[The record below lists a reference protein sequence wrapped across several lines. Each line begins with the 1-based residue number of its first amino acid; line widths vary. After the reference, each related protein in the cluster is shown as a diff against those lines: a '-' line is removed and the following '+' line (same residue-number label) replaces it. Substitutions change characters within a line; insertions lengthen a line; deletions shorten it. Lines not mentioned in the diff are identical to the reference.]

1 MDSSFDFDYNALC
14 SFCRDYE
21 TTDDNK
27 DGKYFNKVGPNKDIF
42 GNKGTYHIPYW
53 SHSGRKGLG
62 LSIFYKLCAY
72 HLYNGN
78 QINKQNNKIEHYI
91 NFAQY
96 LPNIAPLCLDFDLVC
111 NFTENDKKKFKN
123 GDILHIYNFNHISKI
138 VEILNDIIY
147 NNFEIEKE
155 DIKAYVQ
162 EKEHFKFKGKDE
174 VKDGLHI
181 IYLSPFSVAQRFFIR
196 DELIKKLEEINFKDS
211 FNFEITNSYDE
222 IVDEAVIERNP
233 WLTYGSIKV
242 TTKKLKDANGNIIYY
257 TDKKDGKKKA
267 RVEFEQSLPYILTHI
282 FDFDLYDENVDGLGN
297 MLTYDTE
304 EELEGLMNLFDLDQ
318 FSNDDPLDAKTE
330 KAEEFIE
337 NWEREDKEKKER
349 IKSYKS
355 KSIGNNSNSTNSNSE
370 HQEKHERINYV
381 HNLDTKTLFKMV
393 EILKKD
399 EKLYTIY
406 NIWFDICCSLYTS
419 AKNCNISDEDI
430 KKAILDFSK
439 GWKSFDLSEFENEN
453 YPNII
458 KTSTE
463 KDYVYSLKKPMHY
476 IKKIDF
482 EKYNKLKEIIYCKKS
497 KKSGNN
503 GNNENELTNFYS
515 FNNYK
520 KNTYSNMDSSDSY
533 TNSTN
538 STNSYTEKEK
548 QTDKKLSIIDYYN
561 EIENEYYEHYK
572 NDDIEIKPEKIPEL
586 IKNQG
591 KTFEP
596 FRYELLNDER
606 YKEGVTKSGIIDV
619 VCYYLFRLV
628 LYIQGEENYY
638 VYDFENKV
646 YIRKTKTLAF
656 QYIYDK
662 DLEFKYYNKDGKKKS
677 VTINPKKLYLSYI
690 DINHWER
697 RSDIN
702 QPKLYKE
709 IKLVNGEELENKLI
723 FNDGPSIPSYLTENY
738 KKFNEYGQKYKD
750 FVKGF
755 FLLLKYSLCDGK
767 EEDYEYLKNWVINK
781 ALFKRNRTVLILQ
794 SPGQGIGKST
804 VAQMIKA
811 MCEDKYVSIGNKCEW
826 LNEKFNSI
834 LKDKILVG
842 IEEMTVSDSKD
853 VWLTMVNRMKDL
865 STNSTM
871 VLEYKGKDPF
881 DADIEFDFVITSNYY
896 NNFANDVENRRFFIP
911 NVTANKYKEIP
922 TFKPEILKTNPISI
936 KENKDIKKITEIKNI
951 DQLCKYL
958 NGIIINKGNSDTHLS
973 KYEKR
978 KYFRCFYAYCNEN
991 QNEEFEPSFIPMTD
1005 AIKHSADKTIKFI
1018 YKYIK
1023 IKELYGKS
1031 HLIIK
1036 KDKEGNIISSD
1047 IKFITT
1053 DIKYDIKDFAYSLYK
1068 NECTLKRY
1076 NYLNSRVYEFFK
1088 EVGLPEKNSEA
1099 SEITSQKINECFKRY
1114 INDFV
1119 KYKYVKSR
1127 KTNCYVFECSYNE
1140 LLEFYKS
1147 SGYIIDSEY
1156 EKLKDNY
1163 DILKYCEYSEYL
1175 DSSSNNYYEQV
1186 NELKQK
1192 LNEKDDLLKKQNEE
1206 LESFK
1211 NINEQQN
1218 KEIESLKNANEQKDN
1233 EIEKLKAELEE
1244 LKKLSMKTKEI
1255 EKPKTED
1262 KKIEDLKKE
1271 CRDLLRGDLSNGKKP
1286 SNDMLRSMASKCR
1299 DEGGLKL
1306 DKQPRK
1312 YLKNDLEKI
1321 LKEYSGYVE
1330 EKKN

>member
-1 MDSSFDFDYNALC
+1 METSRTFNFTCLSSFCA
-14 SFCRDYE
+14 DYE
-21 TTDDNK
+21 YDSTLNK
-27 DGKYFNKVGPNKDIF
+27 KTKEEEEKEKGSHFNKVGPNKHII
-42 GNKGTYHIPYW
+42 GMKGTYFIPYMN
-53 SHSGRKGLG
+53 RLG
-62 LSIFYKLCAY
+62 LSRDMFYKLCAY
-72 HLYNGN
+72 YLYYGK
-78 QINKQNNKIEHYI
+78 INNEKLEKEKKIEKEEYYI

-96 LPNIAPLCLDFDLVC
+96 LPNVAPLCLDFDLVC
-111 NFTENDKKKFKN
+111 KFTKEDRKKFN
-123 GDILHIYNFNHISKI
+123 VGDDLHIYNFDHISKI
-138 VEILNDIIY
+138 VEILNNIIY
-147 NNFEIEKE
+147 DNFEIEKE
-155 DIKAYVQ
+155 ELKAYVL
-162 EKEHFKFKGKDE
+162 EKEEFKFKDKE
-174 VKDGLHI
+174 VVKDGLHI
-181 IYLSPFSVAQRFFIR
+181 IYLFPFSTSQRFFIR
-196 DELIKKLEEINFKDS
+196 DELINKLKEIDFVKS
-211 FNFEITNSYDE
+211 FNFEITNSYEE
-222 IVDEAVIERNP
+222 IVDEAVIIRNP

-242 TTKKLKDANGNIIYY
+242 ETKKAKDKNGQVIYY
-257 TDKKDGKKKA
+257 EKNGKKIPKKIYIH
-267 RVEFEQSLPYILTHI
+267 SKPYKLTHI
-282 FDFDLYDENVDGLGN
+282 FDFDLYDENVDASGEL
-297 MLTYDTE
+297 LTYEEE
-304 EELEGLMNLFDLDQ
+304 EELEYLMNLFDLDQ

-337 NWEREDKEKKER
+337 NWEREKEKKIKR
-349 IKSYKS
+349 IKSYES
-355 KSIGNNSNSTNSNSE
+355 KGISINTNSNSGS
-370 HQEKHERINYV
+370 EKYEKIIFPYT
-381 HNLDTKTLFKMV
+381 LDTKTLFKMV
-393 EILKKD
+393 EILKKN
-399 EKLYTIY
+399 KILYTEY
-406 NIWFDICCSLYTS
+406 NKWFKICCELH
-419 AKNCNISDEDI
+419 KNFTDHKIPEEDI

-439 GWKSFDLSEFENEN
+439 DWDSFDLSDFEDDK
-453 YPNII
+453 YPKIV
-458 KTSTE
+458 KCASTHN
-463 KDYVYSLKKPMHY
+463 YSLEESLKY
-476 IKKIDF
+476 IKEIDF
-482 EKYNKLKEIIYCKKS
+482 EKYKKLVKVVKKNF
-497 KKSGNN
+497 KKKGKSS
-503 GNNENELTNFYS
+503 NNENDLTNFFS

-520 KNTYSNMDSSDSY
+520 KNNYSNMDSSDSSL
-533 TNSTN
+533 TKENSN
-538 STNSYTEKEK
+538 NNDN
-548 QTDKKLSIIDYYN
+548 QLSILDYYN

-572 NDDIEIKPEKIPEL
+572 NDDIEIKREKIPEL
-586 IKNQG
+586 IINQG
-591 KTFEP
+591 KLFKP
-596 FRYELLNDER
+596 LQYNLLYNERFIKKGVSKNDI
-606 YKEGVTKSGIIDV
+606 KNVI
-619 VCYYLFRLV
+619 CYYLFRLV

-646 YIRKTKTLAF
+646 YICKSKTLAF

-662 DLEFKYYNKDGKKKS
+662 DLEFKYYNKDHKEKS

-697 RSDIN
+697 KRDIN
-702 QPKLYKE
+702 KPKLYKE
-709 IKLVNGEELENKLI
+709 IKLVNGKELESKII

-750 FVKGF
+750 FVTGF

-781 ALFKRNRTVLILQ
+781 ALFKRNRTVLVLQ

-811 MCEDKYVSIGNKCEW
+811 MCEDKYVSIGNKADW

-834 LKDKILVG
+834 LNDKILVG
-842 IEEMTVSDSKD
+842 IEEMTVSDSKA
-853 VWLTMVNRMKDL
+853 VWIRMINRMKDL
-865 STNSTM
+865 STNSSM
-871 VLEYKGKDPF
+871 VLEFKGKDPF

-896 NNFANDVENRRFFIP
+896 NNFATDVENRRFFIP

-922 TFKPEILKTNPISI
+922 TFKPEILNTHPITI
-936 KENKDIKKITEIKNI
+936 KENGIPKKINEIKNI

-958 NGIIINKGNSDTHLS
+958 NGIIINKGNSDTQLS

-991 QNEEFEPSFIPMTD
+991 QNKDFEPSFIPITD
-1005 AIKHSADKTIKFI
+1005 TIKHSADKTMKFI

-1036 KDKEGNIISSD
+1036 KDKEGKIISSD

-1076 NYLNSRVYEFFK
+1076 NYINSCVYEFFK
-1088 EVGLPEKNSEA
+1088 EVGLTEKKNEA
-1099 SEITSQKINECFKRY
+1099 SEITSQKINEFFKRY

-1147 SGYIIDSEY
+1147 SGYVIDSEY

-1175 DSSSNNYYEQV
+1175 DSSNNNYYEQV

-1192 LNEKDDLLKKQNEE
+1192 LNEKDNLLKKQDEE

-1211 NINEQQN
+1211 NTNEQQD
-1218 KEIESLKNANEQKDN
+1218 KEIESLKNANEQKDK

-1244 LKKLSMKTKEI
+1244 LKKLSLKTKEI
-1255 EKPKTED
+1255 EKSKTEN
-1262 KKIEDLKKE
+1262 KKIEELKKE
-1271 CRDLLRGDLSNGKKP
+1271 CRYLLRGDLSNGKKP
-1286 SNDMLRSMASKCR
+1286 NNDMLRSMASKCR
-1299 DEGGLKL
+1299 DEGGLIL
-1306 DKQPRK
+1306 DKKPRD
-1312 YLKNDLEKI
+1312 YLKKDLEKI
-1321 LKEYSGYVE
+1321 LREYSGYKE